1 MARSTVD
8 NRLDTLDVGLHST
21 VGTSVGVG
29 DLDTKGNALT
39 TIITLRHS
47 LHLPSVKIHSYAL
60 YERLNIITDFAEKCK
75 HFFQNFFIKFLA
87 IAFGRRELYNRPITT
102 FGGIKMA
109 ETNAVPLSRVVS
121 QFELEIAYR
130 STDYDKIQIT
140 VADVARPGLQ
150 IAGYFD
156 HFEPMR
162 LQVIGNVESSYLDKM
177 TCAERSRV
185 YDRLFSYK
193 IPAIIAARGLLPGQE
208 CLEMAKKHNITIL
221 RWNGSTSS
229 IVSSIIAY
237 LTREL
242 APRVTRH
249 GVLMDI
255 YGEGVLLIG
264 ESGIGKSETA
274 VELIKR
280 GHRLIADDAVEIK
293 KVSASTLMG
302 SAPPLIRNYIEL
314 RGIGI
319 INVATL
325 FGAGSVK
332 DASSIDL
339 VVNIVPWD
347 TKEVYDRLGLEDH
360 FYELLGVNLP
370 LNTIPVTPG
379 RNLAV
384 ILEVA
389 AMNNRQRR
397 LGVSAAKEF
406 TDKINQH
413 LLQSM

>member
-1 MARSTVD
+1 
-8 NRLDTLDVGLHST
+8 
-21 VGTSVGVG
+21 
-29 DLDTKGNALT
+29 
-39 TIITLRHS
+39 
-47 LHLPSVKIHSYAL
+47 
-60 YERLNIITDFAEKCK
+60 
-75 HFFQNFFIKFLA
+75 
-87 IAFGRRELYNRPITT
+87 
-102 FGGIKMA
+102 MA
-109 ETNAVPLSRVVS
+109 ETYCVSLSKVVS
-121 QFELEIAYR
+121 QFDLKIAYR
-130 STDYDKIQIT
+130 STDYEKIQIT

-177 TCAERSRV
+177 TSAERTLV
-185 YDRLFSYK
+185 YDRFFSYK
-193 IPAIIAARGLLPGQE
+193 IPALIAARDLTPGPE

-221 RWNGSTSS
+221 QWSGSTSS

-237 LTREL
+237 LTQEL

-249 GVLMDI
+249 GVLMEI

-293 KVSASTLMG
+293 KVSSSSLMG

-319 INVATL
+319 INVQSL

-332 DASSIDL
+332 DMTTIDL

-347 TKEVYDRLGLEDH
+347 TRQVYDRLGLEDH
-360 FYELLGVNLP
+360 FYELLGLNLP

-397 LGVSAAKEF
+397 TGYNAALEF
-406 TDKINQH
+406 TEQINKH
-413 LLQSM
+413 LTQSM

>member
-1 MARSTVD
+1 
-8 NRLDTLDVGLHST
+8 
-21 VGTSVGVG
+21 
-29 DLDTKGNALT
+29 
-39 TIITLRHS
+39 
-47 LHLPSVKIHSYAL
+47 
-60 YERLNIITDFAEKCK
+60 
-75 HFFQNFFIKFLA
+75 
-87 IAFGRRELYNRPITT
+87 
-102 FGGIKMA
+102 MA
-109 ETNAVPLSRVVS
+109 ETYSVPLSKVVS
-121 QFELEIAYR
+121 QFDLKVACQ
-130 STDYDKIQIT
+130 STDYEKIQIT

-150 IAGYFD
+150 IAGYYD

-162 LQVIGNVESSYLDKM
+162 LQVFGNVESSYLDKM
-177 TCAERSRV
+177 TPAERRRV

-193 IPAIIAARGLLPGQE
+193 IPALIAARGLIPGPE
-208 CLEMAKKHNITIL
+208 CLEMAKKHNVTIL
-221 RWNGSTSS
+221 LWPGSTSS

-242 APRVTRH
+242 APQITRH
-249 GVLMDI
+249 GVLMEI

-293 KVSASTLMG
+293 RVGPASLMG
-302 SAPPLIRNYIEL
+302 RAPALIQNYIEL

-325 FGAGSVK
+325 FGAGAVK
-332 DASSIDL
+332 DSTTIDL

-347 TKEVYDRLGLEDH
+347 TQEVYDRLGLEDH
-360 FYELLGVNLP
+360 HYELLDVQVP

-397 LGVSAAKEF
+397 TGHNAAQEF
-406 TDKINQH
+406 TAQINKH
-413 LLQSM
+413 LMQSM